1 MISYLEGKIEYLG
14 DKFVILNTGG
24 IGYKVSIIPRLLNSL
39 SENKPIVK
47 DVKSPLATTSAD
59 PVAQA
64 LRGQAPLV
72 RLHIHSQLN
81 MREGV
86 FDMYG
91 FEKRE
96 DLELFHL
103 LISVSGIG
111 PKNALG
117 IMSSVEP
124 KHLKAAVVN
133 NDPEYLKKISGLGP
147 KTAQRLIM
155 ELQNKVDYLE
165 TGDMK
170 GMDLGQEGEAMEALV
185 ALGYTLSQAKEAL
198 KEDAKGKTL
207 EQRVREALKLLG
219 KNRR

>member
-1 MISYLEGKIEYLG
+1 MISFLEGKIEYTG

-24 IGYKVSIIPRLLNSL
+24 IGYRVNMIPKLLNSISKSKTIVNPAL
-39 SENKPIVK
+39 SKEK
-47 DVKSPLATTSAD
+47 A
-59 PVAQA
+59 
-64 LRGQAPLV
+64 GQGSLV
-72 RLHIHSQLN
+72 RLFVHSQLN
-81 MREGV
+81 MREGT

-91 FEKRE
+91 FDQRE
-96 DLELFHL
+96 DLDLFNL

-111 PKNALG
+111 PKNALN

-133 NDPEYLKKISGLGP
+133 NDPDYLKKISGLGP
-147 KTAQRLIM
+147 KTAQRLIL

-165 TGDMK
+165 IGDMK

-185 ALGYTLSQAKEAL
+185 ALGYTLSQAKDAL